1 MGTPDDVRKSTKALS
16 DQLQETRDGL
26 DGLAKG
32 IGDLFA
38 MGTAARGPGGVS
50 TAFSDLAEAT
60 GAAGNAVDQ
69 TAKGFGA
76 FASKIPYIGD
86 ALDGMANAVGVT
98 AGMIGKAAEETIL
111 FGKTIVN
118 ALDEPSKQ
126 IRAFDNEIFQMG
138 KTFGGTIEE
147 SRKFADSLKKE
158 TVSDFAQSMHMTAR
172 EMGDF
177 VTATNQTSLS
187 LGQLS
192 ETVDTGIGVTTLY
205 AVAAGQA
212 AAMGIGV
219 GQAAT
224 LINTAMNKQGKSAQ
238 EAAEMLGMFSGVAE
252 TVGLKA
258 NTVAS
263 TLNGAIQ
270 RFQKLGMAADFGRP
284 ILEGFGRV
292 MNNLGLGIEEATGLT
307 QTLGGALA
315 GLTNDYANAYIM
327 FQRGGLDIGGGGG
340 GGVLGASIGMQA
352 ALLEADQTGDQ
363 GAIGAQLVTGLRDTL
378 ESFTGGSIVTVQQAA
393 ESPELQNQFYVQQQL
408 LKSQF
413 GIGDDASA
421 TRVLDLLADIDN
433 ASRSGDKEAQKMLQE
448 QLSKEVEGRDKT
460 LDEWEKANRNLE
472 VQSNLAAV
480 SSRALLE
487 MSRGYAA
494 SAREGIIDP
503 LVNAGGE
510 MAISK
515 LEDLAES
522 LGLEADS
529 EAFQQFTSP
538 SIPTTRQDQAR
549 RAISNAA
556 GGGPLDTEGTLQ
568 AWQELSPTIVDFNAN
583 LNTLAENIDRT
594 SQIIAGQATSEEIK
608 SAGFG
613 DRMTYATE
621 IGNVIAEAFS
631 NKFKIEIDLTENAKG
646 ALSVGSQVALV
657 GGG

>member
-1 MGTPDDVRKSTKALS
+1 MATPDDVRKSTKELS
-16 DQLQETRDGL
+16 EQLKETREGL
-26 DGLAKG
+26 DNLAKG

-69 TAKGFGA
+69 TAKGFGV
-76 FASKIPYIGD
+76 FASKIPHIGD
-86 ALDGMANAVGVT
+86 ALDGMANAVGIT
-98 AGMIGKAAEETIL
+98 TGLIGEFAKETIL
-111 FGKTIVN
+111 FGKTVVD
-118 ALDEPSKQ
+118 ALDAPSKQ

-177 VTATNQTSLS
+177 VAATSQTSLS
-187 LGQLS
+187 LGQLN

-212 AAMGIGV
+212 AAMGINV

-258 NTVAS
+258 NTVAN

-340 GGVLGASIGMQA
+340 VLGASIGMQA

-378 ESFTGGSIVTVQQAA
+378 ESFTGGNIVTVQQAA

-472 VQSNLAAV
+472 IQSNLAAV

-510 MAISK
+510 TAISK

-529 EAFQQFTSP
+529 VAFQQFTGP
-538 SIPTTRQDQAR
+538 SIPTTRQGQAR
-549 RAISNAA
+549 GAISNAA

-594 SQIIAGQATSEEIK
+594 SHIIAGQATSEEIK

-613 DRMTYATE
+613 DRTTYATE

-657 GGG
+657 GG